1 MTDTYTVLDLVR
13 YVDEGKPLEF
23 EKAFG
28 SITRERAEQLV
39 DDKKLEVA
47 DAFFG
52 GTVPPNERPE
62 SEVDELEDDIDPD
75 AEVDPDDEDEVDP
88 DGEEEDEDGE
98 ES

>member
-28 SITRERAEQLV
+28 SLTRGRAEQLV
-39 DDKKLEVA
+39 ADKRLEVA
-47 DAFFG
+47 DTFFG
-52 GTVPPNERPE
+52 GTVPSDERPE
-62 SEVDELEDDIDPD
+62 PEVDELEDDIDPD
-75 AEVDPDDEDEVDP
+75 AEVDPDDEVDP